1 MKELHCESVV
11 SSSREGRWLMRMRPT
26 PNLRPSCAI
35 CFVIEVA
42 RSSAKVR
49 ACPGVTH
56 IPHPDWALL
65 GIISVTGKSG
75 QHPGLQQSTAYTPCS
90 PSPWYLG
97 NDFADSRRLGRK
109 STLRVAVARSQN
121 PLDWNGLRGR
131 NVLGSS
137 GFEKFHREV
146 RNVRRKIVRLFKHEP
161 TFRTPIQRFWELS
174 ESATNPGT
182 MRLCP
187 TFRTLNW

>member
-1 MKELHCESVV
+1 MIDRQLPENWAWMTVADVQAPHARAIV
-11 SSSREGRWLMRMRPT
+11 SGPFGSNIGKRFFVSDGIPVIRGN
-26 PNLRPSCAI
+26 NLT
-35 CFVIEVA
+35 
-42 RSSAKVR
+42 
-49 ACPGVTH
+49 TH

-97 NDFADSRRLGRK
+97 NDFVDSRRLGRK

-137 GFEKFHREV
+137 GFEKFQKVCTGRCE
-146 RNVRRKIVRLFKHEP
+146 I
-161 TFRTPIQRFWELS
+161 
-174 ESATNPGT
+174 
-182 MRLCP
+182 
-187 TFRTLNW
+187 